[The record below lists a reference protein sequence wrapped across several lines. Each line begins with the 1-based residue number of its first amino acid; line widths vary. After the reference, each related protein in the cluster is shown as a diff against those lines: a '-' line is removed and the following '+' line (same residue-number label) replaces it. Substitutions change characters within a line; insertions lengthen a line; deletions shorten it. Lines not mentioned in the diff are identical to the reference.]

1 MKKKIVKLTESDLEK
16 LVQKIIKEE
25 EGNMSAGATKKME
38 KVTDKAVFEQFTK
51 YLEGRPVKQQVE
63 MVLGLLDKLP
73 LDDDFYKRFKMAV
86 RKM

>member
-25 EGNMSAGATKKME
+25 EGNMNAGATKKME
-38 KVTDKAVFEQFTK
+38 KVTDKAVFEQFAK
-51 YLEGRPVKQQVE
+51 YLEGRPVMQQVE

-73 LDDDFYKRFKMAV
+73 LGDDFYKRFKMAV